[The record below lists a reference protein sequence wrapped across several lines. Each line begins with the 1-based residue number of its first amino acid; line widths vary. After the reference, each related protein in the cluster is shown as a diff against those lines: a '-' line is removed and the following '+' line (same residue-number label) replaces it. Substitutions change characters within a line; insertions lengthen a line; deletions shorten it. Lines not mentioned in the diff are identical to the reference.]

1 MECSGQ
7 LALLCMAM
15 VNSTWLTILDSL
27 SLILM
32 RSAQSLNLHV
42 SSYKPYNIFF
52 PVLMVMG
59 NLINRSQGEAI
70 ILEILKGYQAFT
82 QVIIVIC

>member
-1 MECSGQ
+1 
-7 LALLCMAM
+7 MAM

-32 RSAQSLNLHV
+32 RSDQSLNSHV
-42 SSYKPYNIFF
+42 LSYKLYVIF
-52 PVLMVMG
+52 PVPMVMG

-82 QVIIVIC
+82 QVIIVVC

>member
-1 MECSGQ
+1 
-7 LALLCMAM
+7 MAM

-32 RSAQSLNLHV
+32 RSGQSLNVHV
-42 SSYKPYNIFF
+42 LSYKLYVIF
-52 PVLMVMG
+52 PILMVMG

-82 QVIIVIC
+82 QVIIVVC

>member
-27 SLILM
+27 SFILM
-32 RSAQSLNLHV
+32 RSGQSLNVHV
-42 SSYKPYNIFF
+42 LSYKLYVIF
-52 PVLMVMG
+52 PILMVMG

-82 QVIIVIC
+82 QVIIVVC